1 MTAVFLDLDG
11 TLMDSKPGILSS
23 LGHAFRSTGH
33 DALAATDLTWMIG
46 PPFQDSF
53 AKLGIANADATL
65 AAYRDHYTSQ
75 GMYDARIYDGIEDV
89 LAVLQD
95 TGHRLYLMTA
105 KPIAYA
111 AQITAHFGLAP
122 RMVREYGP
130 GLDGTFNWKGDLLA
144 HALAE
149 TGEVA
154 ANSVM
159 VGDRHHDIAAAR
171 ENAMPSIAAAWGY
184 GGEDEWHGRS
194 AVAGHPSELPDL
206 IRAVLP

>member
-1 MTAVFLDLDG
+1 MNAVFLDLDG

-23 LGHAFRSTGH
+23 LTHAFRTTGYH
-33 DALAATDLTWMIG
+33 DLAETDLTWMIG

-53 AKLGIANADATL
+53 AKLGIPDAQSTL
-65 AAYRDHYTSQ
+65 DAYRAHYTAE
-75 GMYDARIYDGIEDV
+75 GMYDAQVYDGVEDA
-89 LAVLQD
+89 LAELEETD
-95 TGHRLYLMTA
+95 HRLYLMTA

-111 AQITAHFGLAP
+111 AQITAHFGLSA

-144 HALAE
+144 HALKE

-154 ANSVM
+154 ERSVM

-171 ENAMPSIAAAWGY
+171 ENNMPSIAAAWGY
-184 GGEDEWHGRS
+184 GAEDEWHGRS
-194 AVAGHPSELPDL
+194 AVAEHPSHLPDL
-206 IRAVLP
+206 IRTVLA